1 MMATYISLRAA
12 LVAAVEAAW
21 GPIRI
26 RTQAAEVADAE
37 GDIPLA
43 QVLLTEVKYDPE
55 TPTGDAGHWAWEIRG
70 LWPRED
76 LNADAV
82 ALDRAHGLREALLA
96 LPGIVLAHVPQID
109 LHPRR
114 GDARESRTGVTV
126 HFRCR
131 VTAPRPP
138 LNEVNEE

>member
-1 MMATYISLRAA
+1 MRLPSGNT
-12 LVAAVEAAW
+12 LVATGNGHSVL
-21 GPIRI
+21 
-26 RTQAAEVADAE
+26 EVDRS
-37 GDIPLA
+37 GSI
-43 QVLLTEVKYDPE
+43 V
-55 TPTGDAGHWAWEIRG
+55 WR
-70 LWPRED
+70 
-76 LNADAV
+76 
-82 ALDRAHGLREALLA
+82 LDQRD

>member
-1 MMATYISLRAA
+1 MIATYNALRNA
-12 LVAAVEAAW
+12 LVGAVETAW
-21 GPIRI
+21 GPIRV
-26 RTQAAEVADAE
+26 RTQAAEIAD
-37 GDIPLA
+37 GDGAVPLA
-43 QVLLTEVKYDPE
+43 QVLLSEVKYEPE
-55 TPTGDAGHWAWEIRG
+55 TPTADAGHWAWEIRG

-82 ALDRAHGLREALLA
+82 ALDRAHALREALLA
-96 LPGIVLAHVPQID
+96 MPGVVLPHVPTME

-114 GDARESRTGVTV
+114 GDARDSRTGVTV

-138 LNEVNEE
+138 MNEVNEQ